1 MQQSIR
7 NHPTNGSRADQ
18 FEQLT
23 QRVPA
28 FECSLKLRFGST
40 VLHLVADGVGL
51 SKKGESHLKPEDTA
65 DFIRM
70 FDWCLGMT
78 SVDRT

>member
-1 MQQSIR
+1 
-7 NHPTNGSRADQ
+7 
-18 FEQLT
+18 
-23 QRVPA
+23 
-28 FECSLKLRFGST
+28 
-40 VLHLVADGVGL
+40 LVADGVGL